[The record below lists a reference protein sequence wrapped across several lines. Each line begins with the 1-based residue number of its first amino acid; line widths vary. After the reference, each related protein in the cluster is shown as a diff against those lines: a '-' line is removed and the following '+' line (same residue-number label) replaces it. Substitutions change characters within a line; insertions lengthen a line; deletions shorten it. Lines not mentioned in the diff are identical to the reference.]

1 MTVGGG
7 QRKTLSA
14 CCTHHTNGSE
24 RPIVGYYVGQHG
36 VLFCG
41 LGPNIGVE
49 FRAHDA
55 WPVAAAD
62 DSWAAGTIRPAVCIG
77 QGSWGVRVLFSI
89 THRDGLFRIRI
100 TPRSAASSRATHID
114 RPRDKQTHFSKS
126 QTKYQRLLDGEGP
139 SKNYLAESESWTL
152 AFENLHDGN
161 KRKSL

>member
-14 CCTHHTNGSE
+14 CVAPALIGQQPPST
-24 RPIVGYYVGQHG
+24 RPI
-36 VLFCG
+36 
-41 LGPNIGVE
+41 P
-49 FRAHDA
+49 
-55 WPVAAAD
+55 AAD